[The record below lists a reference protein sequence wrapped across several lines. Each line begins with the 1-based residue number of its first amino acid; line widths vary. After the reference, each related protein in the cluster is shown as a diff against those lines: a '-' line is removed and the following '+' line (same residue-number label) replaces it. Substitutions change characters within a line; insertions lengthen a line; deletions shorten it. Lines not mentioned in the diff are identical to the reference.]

1 MKIHTNLTTYPT
13 FNNPVITIG
22 MFDGVHSGHQQIL
35 EQLVS
40 TARNT
45 NGESVLITFD
55 SHPRMVLNQEAY
67 KLKFINSYDEKI
79 ELIRNSGVNHLIIL
93 PFTKEFSK
101 KSTTDF
107 VSDFLVNTL
116 HVKTL
121 ILGHNNHFGSRQN
134 NDFNLLNDLSKE
146 YNFGIL
152 KVDVKSIDDI
162 EVSSTSIREAL
173 GNGDVKLAN
182 KMLGYK
188 YCLTGKV
195 IEGNRIG
202 NEIGFPTANLDTEN
216 DFKLIPAMGVY
227 AVEVEVE
234 GKLHRGMLN
243 IGIRPTL
250 NINKLSIESH
260 IFYFNK
266 NIYGQYIKVY
276 LVDRIRDEERFPSL
290 ALLIEQLKKDK
301 ATALDILNK
310 GNEDDYL

>member
-1 MKIHTNLTTYPT
+1 
-13 FNNPVITIG
+13 
-22 MFDGVHSGHQQIL
+22 MFDGVHTGHQQIL

-40 TARNT
+40 TTRST

-55 SHPRMVLNQEAY
+55 SHPRMVLNHEAY

-79 ELIRNSGVNHLIIL
+79 ELIRNTGVDHLIIL

-107 VSDFLVNTL
+107 VSNFLVNTL

-121 ILGHNNHFGSRQN
+121 IVGYNNHFGSREN
-134 NDFNLLNDLSKE
+134 NDFNILNDLSKE
-146 YNFGIL
+146 YNFGII
-152 KVDVKSIDDI
+152 KVDVKNIDDI
-162 EVSSTSIREAL
+162 KVSSTNIREAL
-173 GNGDVKLAN
+173 SNGNVMLAN

-250 NINKLSIESH
+250 NINKLSIETH

-276 LVDRIRDEERFPSL
+276 LVERIRDEERFPSL
-290 ALLIEQLKKDK
+290 TFLIDQLKKDK
-301 ATALDILNK
+301 ATALEILNK
-310 GNEDDYL
+310 GNEDDYI

>member
-1 MKIHTNLTTYPT
+1 LKIHTKLTTYPT

-22 MFDGVHSGHQQIL
+22 MFDGVHTGHQQIL

-40 TARNT
+40 TARSI

-67 KLKFINSYDEKI
+67 KLKLINSYDEKI
-79 ELIRNSGVNHLIIL
+79 DLIRNTGVDHLIVL

-101 KSTTDF
+101 KTTTEF
-107 VSDFLVNTL
+107 VSNFLVNTL

-121 ILGHNNHFGSRQN
+121 IVGYNNHFGSRQN
-134 NDFNLLNDLSKE
+134 DDFNHLNDLSKE
-146 YNFGIL
+146 YNFEII
-152 KVDVKSIDDI
+152 KVDVKNIDNI
-162 EVSSTSIREAL
+162 KVSSTNIREAL
-173 GNGDVKLAN
+173 NNGDIKLAN

-188 YCLTGKV
+188 FCLTGKV

-202 NEIGFPTANLDTEN
+202 NEIGFPTANLDIEN

-227 AVEVEVE
+227 AVEVEID
-234 GKLHRGMLN
+234 GKLNRGMLN

-250 NINKLSIESH
+250 NINKLSIETH

-266 NIYGQYIKVY
+266 NIYGQYIKLY

-290 ALLIEQLKKDK
+290 TLLIDQLKKDK
-301 ATALDILNK
+301 VTALKILDDGNK
-310 GNEDDYL
+310 SNYL